1 MARGQGVRGGGAR
14 RLERPGF
21 ATLKTHAVWADCEGL
36 AGSGQDSDMV
46 TSALRKNP
54 SGCCAENGLAR
65 MGLGTGRPG
74 RRCGSRPRKRGWCGD
89 TSRGNAENPT
99 GEGEGPML
107 GVCRSA
113 KCRVREEA
121 EWMGCCTLCWG
132 ARRIGGRQGRKE
144 GRGEGQSGVGV
155 TTCGSLLWRSPAL
168 WSRTNESM

>member
-1 MARGQGVRGGGAR
+1 MARGQGVRGEGTR
-14 RLERPGF
+14 KLQRPGF

-46 TSALRKNP
+46 TSVLRKNP

-65 MGLGTGRPG
+65 MRLGTGRPG
-74 RRCGSRPRKRGWCGD
+74 RRRGSRPRKRESCGD

-99 GEGEGPML
+99 GEGEDPML

-113 KCRVREEA
+113 KCGVREEA
-121 EWMGCCTLCWG
+121 EWMGRCTVCWG
-132 ARRIGGRQGRKE
+132 ARSIGGRAGEE
-144 GRGEGQSGVGV
+144 GRGEGQSGAGM
-155 TTCGSLLWRSPAL
+155 TTCGSLLWCSPAL